1 MDGIILLKKKDIIF
15 KPTEKTKKRR
25 KERIECPCGGRYT
38 NANKA
43 VHIKSHI
50 HNKYLKQI
58 KKDKK

>member
-43 VHIKSHI
+43 VHIKSH
-50 HNKYLKQI
+50 
-58 KKDKK
+58 KK